1 MYRETQFFRY
11 VYSRRKAFGD
21 LNRADNRRRLVTE
34 YLGSLRI
41 RRPGIDVAGLE
52 SRLLGAANSYR
63 SFLASILED
72 LAKSQGKPR
81 CGEKTPQHAIFAE
94 TLCEWFPGAA
104 IIHLVRDPREVV
116 ASLQRVPWAS
126 NSVVTNARIWVRYNL
141 AARQSRHR
149 PEYLMVCYQDLV
161 VRPEQELLRICTHLN
176 EQYSPFYADTRR
188 RESCLP
194 IVVPAIE
201 LKHHGDRTQ
210 RILCPCL
217 RGQGVGPTTVF
228 VSVPTPS

>member
-176 EQYSPFYADTRR
+176 EQYSPSMLIPAEERVAYRSWSQQSNSSIMGIER
-188 RESCLP
+188 NGSY
-194 IVVPAIE
+194 VPVCAV
-201 LKHHGDRTQ
+201 RA
-210 RILCPCL
+210 
-217 RGQGVGPTTVF
+217 
-228 VSVPTPS
+228 